1 MEGIV
6 EARVCCGG
14 VWSRVERGQ
23 TQPLIVGAQQVFPW
37 RTGGL
42 PLCRTTPPPCR
53 SGARTYRHSF
63 HSLLCHIYAV
73 GCHMPHPALLASH
86 ADAAALQASVVPGL
100 CHRASCMP
108 AVCRLALLPNTSVT
122 LGSGR
127 HRNSPSPR
135 ATAAPPEHI
144 ILYITANTNFKQRCL
159 KLS

>member
-63 HSLLCHIYAV
+63 HSLLCHICAV
-73 GCHMPHPALLASH
+73 GCHMPHPPLLASH
-86 ADAAALQASVVPGL
+86 TDAAAPVGQASASCLACPT
-100 CHRASCMP
+100 RASLC
-108 AVCRLALLPNTSVT
+108 LL
-122 LGSGR
+122 
-127 HRNSPSPR
+127 H
-135 ATAAPPEHI
+135 AAPPPAYVSTRVSGTHQSPHSTPCSCWPWPPYVPKMHQVYVI
-144 ILYITANTNFKQRCL
+144 
-159 KLS
+159 

>member
-1 MEGIV
+1 MEDIV

-63 HSLLCHIYAV
+63 HSLLCHICAV
-73 GCHMPHPALLASH
+73 GCHMPHPPLLASH
-86 ADAAALQASVVPGL
+86 ADAAAPSSQVCLSVPHAPLYACCCRPPHLLLNISTRCVCVCAPGTHQSPPL
-100 CHRASCMP
+100 
-108 AVCRLALLPNTSVT
+108 
-122 LGSGR
+122 
-127 HRNSPSPR
+127 PSPPR
-135 ATAAPPEHI
+135 PATLLGCI
-144 ILYITANTNFKQRCL
+144 RLTYSGLY
-159 KLS
+159 